1 MVGKNK
7 AELIVYP
14 KKQDAFESEG
24 ATVNNDQD
32 DWRDGALSLTVMLS
46 PSKGHERSTGPTGR
60 QTGAVTSAYMDF
72 EDLVCTRGQLPNKQA
87 WDLMLRR
94 EGGDG
99 GLDRGPQPRRGWG
112 WGVES
117 SRWLRSLG

>member
-14 KKQDAFESEG
+14 KKQDTFESEG

-46 PSKGHERSTGPTGR
+46 PSKGHERSTGPTG
-60 QTGAVTSAYMDF
+60 TT
-72 EDLVCTRGQLPNKQA
+72 
-87 WDLMLRR
+87 
-94 EGGDG
+94 DG
-99 GLDRGPQPRRGWG
+99 GSDLCVHGFRGSCVHPGAAAQ
-112 WGVES
+112 
-117 SRWLRSLG
+117 